1 MRQTQTTQMIDWKN
15 IDTVL
20 LDMDGTLLDLNFDNY
35 FWLEYLP
42 QRYAEEF
49 KLDPAQ
55 AKKMINTKTASLEGT
70 LEWYSTTYWTEAL
83 GIDVVALKHEVRHRI
98 RELPFCHE
106 FLDQLREAD
115 KDIIMVTNAHHDSLN
130 IKMDKT
136 GMAHKFDKL
145 ITVHEFSLP
154 KENLACWDEVQKIH
168 PFDSYRTLLVD
179 DNLNALKSAEKYG
192 INHLLAIFQPDS
204 QAPKKDVEHF
214 QAIHSFED
222 IFPIDK
228 ATKRSQ

>member
-1 MRQTQTTQMIDWKN
+1 MIDWTQ

-49 KLDPAQ
+49 KVDPGEALN
-55 AKKMINTKTASLEGT
+55 MIHEKTRKLEGT

-83 GIDVVALKHEVRHRI
+83 GIDVVALKHEVRHLVT
-98 RELPFCHE
+98 ELPFCHE
-106 FLDQLREAD
+106 FLDDLKAAE
-115 KDIIMVTNAHHDSLN
+115 KDIVMVTNAHHDSLN
-130 IKMDKT
+130 LKMDKT

-154 KENLACWDEVQKIH
+154 KENIACWDEVQKLH
-168 PFDSYRTLLVD
+168 PFDCQRTLLVD
-179 DNLNALKSAEKYG
+179 DNLNVLKSAERYG
-192 INHLLAIFQPDS
+192 IANLLAVYQPDTR
-204 QAPKKDVEHF
+204 APKKNVEHF
-214 QAIHSFED
+214 QAIHSFQD
-222 IFPIDK
+222 ILPVVK
-228 ATKRSQ
+228 SEQVS